1 MTRRTILHIFLKFE
15 ICSSSFR
22 FFVGVYV
29 RPGELDHVLHMI
41 KPTLSLSPFGF
52 FYVDMSVLPHKSF
65 VRSQMQLTFNI
76 KKELPFGSLQF
87 NLYTKNLT
95 LDPVDMPT
103 TTTEQLRQQASLPF
117 RLSKGVDVGAI
128 LASATLFEK
137 RGEVRMFQGVEAKP
151 AQVKSLSSLP
161 STPTILFIVPIV
173 FAISYIFSAIFQ
185 ACSRAGKVLLVCFI
199 VGCLIV
205 FFFFKY

>member
-1 MTRRTILHIFLKFE
+1 MLLRP
-15 ICSSSFR
+15 SFR
-22 FFVGVYV
+22 FFVCFYV
-29 RPGELDHVLHMI
+29 TPRELDHGLHMI

-65 VRSQMQLTFNI
+65 VRSQVQLTFNI

-117 RLSKGVDVGAI
+117 RLSKGVDVGYSEGAI
-128 LASATLFEK
+128 LASATLLEK

-151 AQVKSLSSLP
+151 AQVKSLSSLR